1 MRLKQLIKQSE
12 YGLVLNWKFHVEKR
26 WVSIF
31 LPCLVRE
38 ILRVFDPIIISS
50 QLDYALHKKKLR
62 YIISMEPGWAA
73 PKIHYDKQARHI
85 TCVFASD
92 PHNKTGWFQEYVQK
106 NEISFVLSQYYYPF
120 FYHFP
125 DFPRRKFVH
134 FPWAVPDQFLSS
146 HRIMARSP
154 EIAIY
159 GGSASDAYD
168 VRNWCRQQPGITSYS
183 NSGVENK
190 VMTDTD
196 YFQWL
201 AGFDA
206 VVAAGSSNQKYDLVT
221 PKYFEIASA
230 GALLIGQY
238 CKDLDLLGFNES
250 NALLF
255 TKETFLERVQAYR
268 KAPENYIAA
277 REHGRALIKQRHLIT
292 HRIELLKSLFNRHS
306 TESSS
311 CCKQ

>member
-1 MRLKQLIKQSE
+1 MKFLKNLKKKSDIGYAINWRFHERKKWVCALTPN
-12 YGLVLNWKFHVEKR
+12 LVDAIAKE
-26 WVSIF
+26 
-31 LPCLVRE
+31 
-38 ILRVFDPIIISS
+38 FDPIIISS
-50 QLDYALHKKKLR
+50 QWEYELNKKKLK
-62 YIISMEPGWAA
+62 YIIASEPGWSG
-73 PKIHYDKQARHI
+73 PKINYDKKQKHI
-85 TCVFASD
+85 IGVFVSD

-190 VMTDTD
+190 VMTDAD

-201 AGFDA
+201 VGFDA
-206 VVAAGSSNQKYDLVT
+206 IVAAGSSNQKYDLVT

-268 KAPENYIAA
+268 KAPEKYIAA
-277 REHGRALIKQRHLIT
+277 RENGRELIKQHHLIT
-292 HRIELLKSLFNRHS
+292 HRIDLLKSLFNQQC

-311 CCKQ
+311 C